1 MNNQTKRKA
10 EVQNTGAPDGKL
22 RLDENA
28 ACDTC
33 GKFGAYHVDERT
45 LCPECY
51 TGCGS
56 CCPEFGKDDLWAEA
70 LADNGGKSR

>member
-1 MNNQTKRKA
+1 MN
-10 EVQNTGAPDGKL
+10 EDVQNVSETDGQV

-28 ACDTC
+28 ACDVC
-33 GKFGAYHVDERT
+33 GKFGAFHFGERT

-56 CCPEFGKDDLWAEA
+56 CCPEFEKDDLWAGQTA
-70 LADNGGKSR
+70 K